1 MDLPELWVRLKN
13 GKLPRFAKLSLAAS
27 VVSIILASGL
37 YGLLFLNSSAPTPLR
52 LSQQSFPLAEPN
64 LRYGVALDTLSFS
77 VDTIME
83 GQTLSD
89 LLGAAGVDASSIYPI
104 SVEADSV
111 MDLRSLR
118 AGRTYTLLDDEDTE
132 GQDFFVYQPSVYE
145 YIRLDLQGE
154 GRTERVKL
162 PVTTEM
168 STAGGRIESSLWNA
182 MVGNGHSFELTDKM
196 EDALKWSIDFY
207 HVQPNETFKLVYEKE
222 YVEGEEAGI
231 GPVKAAYYHTASKDY
246 YAFYYP
252 GDKEGNHAGYY
263 DLEGAPMKST
273 FLKAPLKY
281 GRISSK
287 YNLRRFHPVLKRTR
301 PHYGTDYAA
310 PYGTPIH
317 SVADGVIAEAGR
329 RGGNGNFVKV
339 RHNKQYTTQYLHM
352 QKFAEGIRPGV
363 HVSQGDVIGYV
374 GSTGLATGPHV
385 CFRFWENGRQVDHT
399 KIDFPTA
406 EPLPDSLL
414 QDFLIYKEDLFL
426 ELQGIALPAPKIAEP
441 DSTQL
446 KP

>member
-1 MDLPELWVRLKN
+1 MKN

-27 VVSIILASGL
+27 VVSLVLASGL
-37 YGLLFLNSSAPTPLR
+37 YGVLFLNSSAPAPLR
-52 LSQQSFPLAEPN
+52 LSQKSFPLAEPT
-64 LRYGVALDTLSFS
+64 LRYGLALDTLSIS
-77 VDTIME
+77 VDTIQE
-83 GQTLSD
+83 GQTLST
-89 LLGAAGVDASSIYPI
+89 LLTIAGVDASDIYGL

-111 MDLRSLR
+111 MELRALR
-118 AGRTYTLLDDEDTE
+118 AGRTYTLVDDADTE

-145 YIRLDLQGE
+145 YVRLDLQGQ
-154 GRTERVKL
+154 GRTERVRL
-162 PVTTEM
+162 PVTTKM

-207 HVQPNETFKLVYEKE
+207 HVQPDESFKLVYEKE
-222 YVEGEEAGI
+222 FVEGKEAGI

-252 GDKEGNHAGYY
+252 GDKDGKHAGYY
-263 DLEGAPMKST
+263 DLEGEPMKST

-281 GRISSK
+281 GRVSSS
-287 YNLRRFHPVLKRTR
+287 YNLRRFHPILKRTR

-339 RHNKQYTTQYLHM
+339 RHNQQYTTQYLHM
-352 QKFAEGIRPGV
+352 QKFAEGIKPGV
-363 HVSQGDVIGYV
+363 HVSQGDIIGYV

-385 CFRFWENGRQVDHT
+385 CFRFWENGKQVDHT

-414 QDFLIYKEDLFL
+414 QDFLIYKEDLYQ
-426 ELQGIALPAPKIAEP
+426 ELNGIEIPAPKIEEVVI
-441 DSTQL
+441 DSTAA